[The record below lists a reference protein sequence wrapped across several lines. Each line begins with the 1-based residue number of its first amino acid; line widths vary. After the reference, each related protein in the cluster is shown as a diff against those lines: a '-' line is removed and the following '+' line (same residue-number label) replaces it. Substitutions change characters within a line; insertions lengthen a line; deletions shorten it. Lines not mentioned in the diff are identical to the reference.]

1 MARKVIKSDARGS
14 RSYQTERR
22 NLDLFKKG
30 VTDCDVILKN
40 FASFVHGSSLN
51 ILYPLADLDLH
62 TFLKGNYTA
71 FQNRAVAFKPRHM
84 LGQIRSL
91 ASALQFLHAELY
103 IDGQMSECAHLDLK
117 PDNILVFWRDDGG
130 TDECAG
136 QWKITDF
143 GISVVR
149 SREPGS
155 GQTERRTDQQRLAPG
170 DIAREVSSRER
181 SSMQAP
187 RGPGPWQ
194 PPEMQEGR
202 VTKSSDLWS
211 FGCILATVLAF
222 TLGGPEKVSELYLC
236 RKREGQYENDYFYT
250 DGPVVKSEVLQW
262 LDAQVDAHSPAQKQW
277 IKLSQGLIVEL
288 LSIDKNQRPSA
299 QKARNRISEILQ
311 MTESEASLWK
321 SLGNRLPQKPS
332 SAPVSDSE
340 SNASFGMGASQEL
353 PEKSLES
360 GGPNPD
366 VPLRSKPER
375 GAHSGMLPAD
385 NTRGHRKVVSQHR
398 RGRLSGAGRVA
409 MASEKSTTAG
419 TAPQADTDF
428 EPTTT
433 RIRTSVS
440 WPAPAEATTYARL
453 ETPPKTTQV
462 RLSPDGQIAAFLS
475 KARVFVYCL
484 TDISLLQQPWPQS
497 LSRAEMISQNSDR
510 NSFKEF
516 TPSNGRQWTSVL
528 VAGPFV
534 ALCSIPSKNP
544 DSVHVGPLIVSIGC
558 LLTDGQGKVE
568 IHASRGAS
576 QAPREVDIPDTCGDI
591 RLSARG
597 ALLLI
602 SDNRLDLHF
611 R

>member
-1 MARKVIKSDARGS
+1 MKWMARKVIKSDARGS

-40 FASFVHGSSLN
+40 FASFVYGSSLN
-51 ILYPLADLDLH
+51 IIYPLADLDLH
-62 TFLKGNYTA
+62 TFLEGNYTT

-130 TDECAG
+130 TDERAG

-155 GQTERRTDQQRLAPG
+155 GQPERRTDQRLAPG
-170 DIAREVSSRER
+170 DIAREISSRER

-222 TLGGPEKVSELYLC
+222 TLGGPEKVGELYLC
-236 RKREGQYENDYFYT
+236 RRCEGQYDNDYFYT

-262 LDAQVDAHSPAQKQW
+262 LNAQVDAHSPAQRQW
-277 IKLSQGLIVEL
+277 IKLSQDLIVEL
-288 LSIDKNQRPSA
+288 LNIDKNQRPSA
-299 QKARNRISEILQ
+299 QKARNKVSKILQ

-321 SLGNRLPQKPS
+321 PPRNRLPQKS
-332 SAPVSDSE
+332 SSPPISDSE
-340 SNASFGMGASQEL
+340 SIASFGMGASQEL

-366 VPLRSKPER
+366 VSLRSKPER
-375 GAHSGMLPAD
+375 GAHPGMLPAD
-385 NTRGHRKVVSQHR
+385 NIRDRRRVVSQHR
-398 RGRLSGAGRVA
+398 RGRLSGAV
-409 MASEKSTTAG
+409 MSEESATAG
-419 TAPQADTDF
+419 TDNIAPRTDTDL
-428 EPTTT
+428 EPTTS
-433 RIRTSVS
+433 RIRASVS
-440 WPAPAEATTYARL
+440 WPAPTEAATYARL
-453 ETPPKTTQV
+453 ETPPKTTQA

-484 TDISLLQQPWPQS
+484 TDISLLQPPWPQS
-497 LSRAEMISQNSDR
+497 LSRAEMVSQNSGR

-528 VAGPFV
+528 VAGHFV
-534 ALCSIPSKNP
+534 ALCSVLSKSPYN
-544 DSVHVGPLIVSIGC
+544 VHVGR
-558 LLTDGQGKVE
+558 LL
-568 IHASRGAS
+568 
-576 QAPREVDIPDTCGDI
+576 PP
-591 RLSARG
+591 
-597 ALLLI
+597 
-602 SDNRLDLHF
+602 
-611 R
+611 

>member
-1 MARKVIKSDARGS
+1 MARKVIRGDARGT

-51 ILYPLADLDLH
+51 IIYPLADLDLH
-62 TFLKGNYTA
+62 TFLEGNYTA
-71 FQNRAVAFKPRHM
+71 FQNRADAFKPRHM

-155 GQTERRTDQQRLAPG
+155 GQTERRTGQRLAPG
-170 DIAREVSSRER
+170 DIAREISSRER
-181 SSMQAP
+181 SLIQAP

-236 RKREGQYENDYFYT
+236 RKCEGQYENDYFYT

-262 LDAQVDAHSPAQKQW
+262 LDAQVDAHSSAQRQW
-277 IKLSQGLIVEL
+277 IRLSKDLIVEL
-288 LSIDKNQRPSA
+288 LKIDKNQRPSA
-299 QKARNRISEILQ
+299 QRVRNRVSNILQ
-311 MTESEASLWK
+311 MTEREASLWK
-321 SLGNRLPQKPS
+321 PPRNKLPPKS
-332 SAPVSDSE
+332 SSPPVSDIE
-340 SNASFGMGASQEL
+340 SIASFGIGASLEL
-353 PEKSLES
+353 LEKSLES
-360 GGPNPD
+360 GGPNLD

-375 GAHSGMLPAD
+375 STHSGMRPVD
-385 NTRGHRKVVSQHR
+385 NTRDHRSQHR
-398 RGRLSGAGRVA
+398 RGSLSGAGGVV
-409 MASEKSTTAG
+409 MTSEESTIAG
-419 TAPQADTDF
+419 TDNIAPQPDTDL

-433 RIRTSVS
+433 RTRASVS
-440 WPAPAEATTYARL
+440 WPAPGEAATYARL

-484 TDISLLQQPWPQS
+484 TDISLLQQPWAQS
-497 LSRAEMISQNSDR
+497 PSRAEMVTQNSDP

-534 ALCSIPSKNP
+534 ALCSVLSKNS
-544 DSVHVGPLIVSIGC
+544 DNVHVGPLIVSIGC
-558 LLTDGQGKVE
+558 F
-568 IHASRGAS
+568 
-576 QAPREVDIPDTCGDI
+576 C
-591 RLSARG
+591 
-597 ALLLI
+597 
-602 SDNRLDLHF
+602 
-611 R
+611 

>member
-1 MARKVIKSDARGS
+1 MAQKVIKGDARGS

-51 ILYPLADLDLH
+51 IIYPLADLDLH
-62 TFLKGNYTA
+62 TFLEGNYTT
-71 FQNRAVAFKPRHM
+71 FQNRADAFKPRHM

-103 IDGQMSECAHLDLK
+103 IEGQMSECAHLDLK

-143 GISVVR
+143 GISIVR
-149 SREPGS
+149 SREPG
-155 GQTERRTDQQRLAPG
+155 GGRTERRTDQRLAPG
-170 DIAREVSSRER
+170 DIAREISSRER
-181 SSMQAP
+181 SFIQAP

-222 TLGGPEKVSELYLC
+222 TLGGPEKVDELYLC
-236 RKREGQYENDYFYT
+236 RRCEGQYENDYFYT

-262 LDAQVDAHSPAQKQW
+262 LNAQVDAPPPAQRQW
-277 IKLSQGLIVEL
+277 IKLSQDLIVEL
-288 LSIDKNQRPSA
+288 LNIDKNQRPSA
-299 QKARNRISEILQ
+299 QKARNRVSEILQ

-321 SLGNRLPQKPS
+321 PPRNKLSQKS
-332 SAPVSDSE
+332 SSPPVSDSE
-340 SNASFGMGASQEL
+340 SVASFGIGASQEL
-353 PEKSLES
+353 TEKSLES

-366 VPLRSKPER
+366 VSLHSKPER
-375 GAHSGMLPAD
+375 SAHSGTLPAD
-385 NTRGHRKVVSQHR
+385 NTRDRRKVVSRRR
-398 RGRLSGAGRVA
+398 RGWLSGAGGVA
-409 MASEKSTTAG
+409 MTSEESTTAG
-419 TAPQADTDF
+419 TDNIAPQADTDL

-440 WPAPAEATTYARL
+440 WPAPTEAATYARL

-497 LSRAEMISQNSDR
+497 LNRAEMISQNSDP
-510 NSFKEF
+510 NSFQEF

-534 ALCSIPSKNP
+534 ALCSVQRQNSNN
-544 DSVHVGPLIVSIGC
+544 VHVAPL
-558 LLTDGQGKVE
+558 
-568 IHASRGAS
+568 
-576 QAPREVDIPDTCGDI
+576 
-591 RLSARG
+591 
-597 ALLLI
+597 
-602 SDNRLDLHF
+602 NRLDWLF
-611 R
+611 ANRWTGKGRNPRQTRIERCTASTS